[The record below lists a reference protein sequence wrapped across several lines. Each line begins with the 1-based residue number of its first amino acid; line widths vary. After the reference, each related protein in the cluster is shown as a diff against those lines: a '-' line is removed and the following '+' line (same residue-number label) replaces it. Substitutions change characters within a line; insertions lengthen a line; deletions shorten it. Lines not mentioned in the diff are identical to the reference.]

1 MVIAITDKEMHL
13 QHLIYGRVGV
23 LDVKQQ
29 NVNIIWLNDSMCLP
43 PFDVIHIIYPFQ
55 AINSNVTN
63 QTQLT

>member
-1 MVIAITDKEMHL
+1 MVIASDKEMHL
-13 QHLIYGRVGV
+13 RRLIYGRVGV
-23 LDVKQQ
+23 LGVKQQ

-55 AINSNVTN
+55 AINSNVAD